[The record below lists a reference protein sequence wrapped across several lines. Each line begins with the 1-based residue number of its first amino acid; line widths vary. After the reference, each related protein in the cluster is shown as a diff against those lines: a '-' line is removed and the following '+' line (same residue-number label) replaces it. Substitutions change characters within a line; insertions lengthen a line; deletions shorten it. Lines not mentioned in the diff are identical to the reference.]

1 LSEAN
6 SKKEGQ
12 NLYVS
17 QTLIGLMAVLA
28 PPASANIL
36 TSATATANCQGYN
49 LSVSAKDL
57 TVGKTYTIDYT
68 FTLTCDK
75 VATKVPGSITF
86 TATGETA
93 TVTAKGTFPGPSG
106 NCTVTGSAT
115 LTSSGSTVTIIINGS
130 TSAPLHCGIP
140 YVCTIPPSG
149 TQISGGPVSWNKFNT
164 VGGSDVVWINAHIGK
179 PSGIPT
185 NEVTTVRFTGVTFVL
200 NGITYPLPDG
210 FLIFDPSAPATPTT
224 SFDSTFMPNGRWVT
238 TLNPSNLFDE
248 IFFDG
253 QAVPVDSNIS
263 GGGSATVNYT
273 TKSTD
278 NDLDFSWQWSAAVYT
293 SWPGNNQAEILP
305 YHQSLHAGTP
315 LNPAVQQ
322 SLIQGP
328 RGGGGSNYTGS
339 WSGTGNGAC
348 PGAN

>member
-1 LSEAN
+1 MFHKQSVTPWIIL
-6 SKKEGQ
+6 
-12 NLYVS
+12 
-17 QTLIGLMAVLA
+17 GLMAVLA
-28 PPASANIL
+28 TPASANIL

-57 TVGKTYTIDYT
+57 KIGKTYTIDYT
-68 FTLTCDK
+68 FTLTCSK

-106 NCTVTGSAT
+106 NCIVTGSAT
-115 LTSSGSTVTIIINGS
+115 LTSSGSTVAIIINGS
-130 TSAPLHCGIP
+130 TSAPLSCGKP
-140 YVCTIPPSG
+140 FVCTIPPSG
-149 TQISGGPVSWNKFNT
+149 TEIGGAPVSWNKFNT
-164 VGGSDVVWINAHIGK
+164 VGASDVVWINAHIGT

-185 NEVTTVRFTGVTFVL
+185 NEVTTVRFTEVTFVL
-200 NGITYPLPDG
+200 NEITYPLPDG

-238 TLNPSNLFDE
+238 TLNPSDLFDE

-263 GGGSATVNYT
+263 GGGTATLNYT

-278 NDLDFSWQWSAAVYT
+278 NDLAFNWQWSAAVYT